1 MYIERNIQTYLKKS
15 QNDYPS
21 ITVYGARQ
29 VGKSTMLKHVF
40 KDFKY
45 VSLDNLEDRDLAN
58 TNPKLFL
65 ENYGT
70 KLIVDEIQKSPNLID
85 QVKNEI
91 DVEVRAKIISQGGES
106 GTING
111 SYTKTQGVSCKDICF
126 AMGGGSVF
134 FSLTYSG
141 SYSPFTDFSTGEK
154 YYIYSWTASGKFEYF
169 DTFKDPPDLGN
180 WWEKD
185 IEIPG
190 GTPYNYGHIWETAS
204 QIKVQGG
211 LIRRPE

>member
-1 MYIERNIQTYLKKS
+1 MKLTLWLEQKLYRKVE
-15 QNDYPS
+15 
-21 ITVYGARQ
+21 
-29 VGKSTMLKHVF
+29 
-40 KDFKY
+40 
-45 VSLDNLEDRDLAN
+45 NLEPLM
-58 TNPKLFL
+58 
-65 ENYGT
+65 
-70 KLIVDEIQKSPNLID
+70 VHIQKS
-85 QVKNEI
+85 KE
-91 DVEVRAKIISQGGES
+91 
-106 GTING
+106 
-111 SYTKTQGVSCKDICF
+111 
-126 AMGGGSVF
+126 
-134 FSLTYSG
+134 YSG

-204 QIKVQGG
+204 QIKIQGG